1 MMIHWGRFNIYLV
14 LGVMLAVLCGCNT
27 EQRKRDK
34 VVATLRIY
42 EELERNPN
50 IPSQVVSV
58 SRSSPMK
65 LNIAKEPF
73 LTEKLVKEAKV
84 VNGIGG
90 FALQLQLDWQGKLLL
105 EQYTIANKGLH
116 LAIFSQFV
124 SPNEEKIKDGRFLA
138 APKIERRISDGLIV
152 FTPDATREE
161 ADQIV
166 LGLSNIARKLG
177 TADERF

>member
-1 MMIHWGRFNIYLV
+1 MMIHWSRFNIYLV
-14 LGVMLAVLCGCNT
+14 LGVVLAVLCGCNT

-34 VVATLRIY
+34 VVTKLAIY

-50 IPSQVVSV
+50 IPSQVVSIF
-58 SRSSPMK
+58 RSNPIK
-65 LNIAKEPF
+65 FNIAKEPF
-73 LTEKLVKEAKV
+73 LSEKFVKEAKL

-105 EQYTIANKGLH
+105 EQYSIANKGLH
-116 LAIFSQFV
+116 LAIHCQFV
-124 SPNEEKIKDGRFLA
+124 NPNEEKINDGRFIA
-138 APKIERRISDGLIV
+138 APEIKRRISDGLIV
-152 FTPDATREE
+152 FTPDVTREE

-166 LGLSNIARKLG
+166 LGLNNIARKLG